1 MMSWLIWNNILQDN
15 KEDFIMKRTNESSF
29 DYNAEVKKCKTID
42 DVMGKNGLIQR
53 LVKDVL
59 ENILEGEMEEHLGRE
74 KYQRESYDV
83 EDIKNY
89 RNGYSTKN
97 LRSSF
102 GDVDLDIPRDRKAE
116 FEPQIV
122 KKYETVCTELD
133 KKIISL
139 YAKGM
144 STTDIEAEIQDLYGI
159 TISPSMV
166 SKITDKV
173 LATATEWQNRVLDS
187 IYPIVY
193 LDAMYFKVRSNGK
206 IVNKAVYI
214 CLGYTMQGHKDI
226 LGIWVDEA
234 EGAKFWLSICNDLK
248 NRGVKEI
255 LIACMDGLKGLPQ
268 AIKTVFPT
276 VNIQTC
282 IVHQIRNSVKYV
294 ASKGQKAFMKDLKE
308 VYKAPTEE
316 LALAQL
322 DRLKEA
328 WGDKY
333 GIVIDSWYNN
343 WNNLSTYFEFSPSIR
358 KIIYTTNVLEG
369 FNRQVRKFTKV
380 RVIFPTDESL
390 NKCVYLATMEIM
402 EKWTQP
408 IHGWANTLA
417 ELSLAFSD
425 QLSDDLA

>member
-1 MMSWLIWNNILQDN
+1 MARKNDIN
-15 KEDFIMKRTNESSF
+15 F
-29 DYNAEVKKCKTID
+29 DYNSEIKKCKTID
-42 DVMGKNGLIQR
+42 DVLGKNGLVQR

-59 ENILEGEMEEHLGRE
+59 ENILEAEMDEHLGRD
-74 KYQRESYDV
+74 KYQRQSNIEPG
-83 EDIKNY
+83 ERNY
-89 RNGYSTKN
+89 RNGYSQKN

-102 GDVDLDIPRDRKAE
+102 GDVDLDIPRDRKSE

-122 KKYETVCTELD
+122 KKYETVCNELD

-144 STTDIEAEIQDLYGI
+144 TTSDIQAEIEDLYGI

-173 LATATEWQNRVLDS
+173 IATATEWQNRMLDK

-214 CLGYTMQGHKDI
+214 CLGYTMEGYKDI
-226 LGIWVDEA
+226 LGLWVDEA
-234 EGAKFWLSICNDLK
+234 EGAKFWLGICNDLK

-268 AIKTVFPT
+268 AIQTVFPSA
-276 VNIQTC
+276 NIQTC
-282 IVHQIRNSVKYV
+282 IVHQIRNSIKYI
-294 ASKGQKAFMKDLKE
+294 ASKDKKSFMKDLKE

-322 DRLKEA
+322 DKLKET
-328 WGDKY
+328 WGNSY
-333 GIVIDSWYNN
+333 GMVIDSWYNN
-343 WNNLSTYFEFSPSIR
+343 WNNLSTFFDFSPRIR
-358 KIIYTTNVLEG
+358 KMIYTTNALEG
-369 FNRQVRKFTKV
+369 FNRQVRKYTKS
-380 RVIFPTDESL
+380 RTIFPTDESL

-408 IHGWANTLA
+408 VPN
-417 ELSLAFSD
+417 LSLIHI
-425 QLSDDLA
+425 

>member
-1 MMSWLIWNNILQDN
+1 MTKKDDIN
-15 KEDFIMKRTNESSF
+15 F
-29 DYNAEVKKCKTID
+29 DYNEEVKKCKTID
-42 DVMGKNGLIQR
+42 DVIGKNDLVQR
-53 LVKDVL
+53 LIKDVL
-59 ENILEGEMEEHLGRE
+59 ENILEVEMGEHLGRD
-74 KYQRESYDV
+74 KYDRQT
-83 EDIKNY
+83 DIDQDDRNY
-89 RNGYSTKN
+89 RNGYSKKT

-102 GDVDLDIPRDRKAE
+102 GDVDLDVPRDRKAE
-116 FEPQIV
+116 FEPQII
-122 KKYETVCTELD
+122 KKYETVCNELD

-144 STTDIEAEIQDLYGI
+144 STRDIQAEVEDLYGI
-159 TISPSMV
+159 TLSPSMI

-173 LATATEWQNRVLDS
+173 IATATEWQNRMLDE

-214 CLGYTMQGHKDI
+214 CLGYTLEGYKDI

-248 NRGVKEI
+248 NRGVKKI

-276 VNIQTC
+276 VDIQTC
-282 IVHQIRNSVKYV
+282 IVHQIRNSIKYI
-294 ASKGQKAFMKDLKE
+294 ASKDKKAFMKDLKE
-308 VYKAPTEE
+308 VYKAPTED

-322 DRLKEA
+322 DNLKEK
-328 WGDKY
+328 WGSNY
-333 GIVIDSWYNN
+333 GMVIDSWYNN
-343 WNNLSTYFEFSPSIR
+343 WNNLDTFFKFSPQIR
-358 KIIYTTNVLEG
+358 KLIYTTNVLEG

-380 RVIFPTDESL
+380 RTIFPTDESL

-408 IHGWANTLA
+408 IHNWGTTLA
-417 ELSLAFSD
+417 ELSLYFEE
-425 QLSDDLA
+425 QLKDELA

>member
-1 MMSWLIWNNILQDN
+1 MARKNDIN
-15 KEDFIMKRTNESSF
+15 F
-29 DYNAEVKKCKTID
+29 DYNSEIKKCKTID
-42 DVMGKNGLIQR
+42 DVLGKNGLVQR

-59 ENILEGEMEEHLGRE
+59 ENILEAEMDEHLGRD
-74 KYQRESYDV
+74 KYQRQSNIEPG
-83 EDIKNY
+83 ERNY
-89 RNGYSTKN
+89 RNGYSQKN

-102 GDVDLDIPRDRKAE
+102 GDVDLDIPRDRKSE

-122 KKYETVCTELD
+122 KKYETVCNELD

-144 STTDIEAEIQDLYGI
+144 TTSDIQAEIEDLYGI

-173 LATATEWQNRVLDS
+173 IATDTEWQNRMLDK

-214 CLGYTMQGHKDI
+214 CLGYTMEGYKDI
-226 LGIWVDEA
+226 LGLWVDEA
-234 EGAKFWLSICNDLK
+234 EGAKFWLGICNDLK

-268 AIKTVFPT
+268 AIQTVFPSA
-276 VNIQTC
+276 NIQTC
-282 IVHQIRNSVKYV
+282 IVHQIRNSIKYI
-294 ASKGQKAFMKDLKE
+294 ASKDKKSFMKDLKE

-322 DRLKEA
+322 DKLKET
-328 WGDKY
+328 WGNSY
-333 GIVIDSWYNN
+333 GMVIDSWYNN
-343 WNNLSTYFEFSPSIR
+343 WNNLSTFFDFSPRIR
-358 KIIYTTNVLEG
+358 KMIYTTNALEG
-369 FNRQVRKFTKV
+369 FNRQVRKYTKS
-380 RVIFPTDESL
+380 RTIFPTDESL

-408 IHGWANTLA
+408 VPNWGATLA
-417 ELSLAFSD
+417 ELTLFFTEELKDELA
-425 QLSDDLA
+425 

>member
-1 MMSWLIWNNILQDN
+1 MARKNDIN
-15 KEDFIMKRTNESSF
+15 F
-29 DYNAEVKKCKTID
+29 DYNSEIKKCKTID
-42 DVMGKNGLIQR
+42 DVLGKNGLVQR

-59 ENILEGEMEEHLGRE
+59 ENILEAEMDEHLGRD
-74 KYQRESYDV
+74 KYQRQS
-83 EDIKNY
+83 DIEPSERNY
-89 RNGYSTKN
+89 RNGYSQKN

-102 GDVDLDIPRDRKAE
+102 GDVDLDIPRDRKSE

-122 KKYETVCTELD
+122 KKYETVCNELD

-144 STTDIEAEIQDLYGI
+144 TTSDIQAEIEDLYGI

-173 LATATEWQNRVLDS
+173 IATATEWQNRMLDK

-214 CLGYTMQGHKDI
+214 CLGYTMEGYKDI
-226 LGIWVDEA
+226 LGLWVDEA
-234 EGAKFWLSICNDLK
+234 EGAKFWLGICNDLK

-268 AIKTVFPT
+268 AIQTVFPSA
-276 VNIQTC
+276 NIQTC
-282 IVHQIRNSVKYV
+282 IVHQIRNSIKYI
-294 ASKGQKAFMKDLKE
+294 ASKDKKSFMKDLKE

-322 DRLKEA
+322 DKLKET
-328 WGDKY
+328 WGNSY
-333 GIVIDSWYNN
+333 GMVIDSWYNN
-343 WNNLSTYFEFSPSIR
+343 WNNLSTFFDFSPRIR
-358 KIIYTTNVLEG
+358 KMIYTTNALEG
-369 FNRQVRKFTKV
+369 FNRQVRKYTKS
-380 RVIFPTDESL
+380 RTIFPTDESL

-408 IHGWANTLA
+408 VPNWGATLA
-417 ELSLAFSD
+417 ELTLFFTEELKDELA
-425 QLSDDLA
+425 

>member
-1 MMSWLIWNNILQDN
+1 MTKKDDIN
-15 KEDFIMKRTNESSF
+15 F
-29 DYNAEVKKCKTID
+29 DYNEEVKKCKTID
-42 DVMGKNGLIQR
+42 DVIGKDGLVQR
-53 LVKDVL
+53 LIKDVL
-59 ENILEGEMEEHLGRE
+59 ENILEIEMGEHLGRD
-74 KYQRESYDV
+74 KYDRQT
-83 EDIKNY
+83 DIDQDDRNY
-89 RNGYSTKN
+89 RNGYSKKT

-102 GDVDLDIPRDRKAE
+102 GDVDLDVPRDRKAE

-122 KKYETVCTELD
+122 KKYETVCNELD

-144 STTDIEAEIQDLYGI
+144 STRDIQAEVEDLYGI
-159 TISPSMV
+159 TLSPSMI

-173 LATATEWQNRVLDS
+173 IATATEWQNRMLDE

-214 CLGYTMQGHKDI
+214 CLGYTLEGYKDI

-248 NRGVKEI
+248 NRGVKKI

-276 VNIQTC
+276 VDIQTC
-282 IVHQIRNSVKYV
+282 IVHQIRNSIKYI
-294 ASKGQKAFMKDLKE
+294 ASKDKKAFMKDLKE

-322 DRLKEA
+322 DNLKEK
-328 WGDKY
+328 WGSNY
-333 GIVIDSWYNN
+333 GMVIDSWYNN
-343 WNNLSTYFEFSPSIR
+343 WNNLDTFFKFSPQIR
-358 KIIYTTNVLEG
+358 KLIYTTNVLEG

-380 RVIFPTDESL
+380 RTIFPTDESL

-408 IHGWANTLA
+408 IHNWGTTLA
-417 ELSLAFSD
+417 ELSLYFEE
-425 QLSDDLA
+425 QLRDELD

>member
-1 MMSWLIWNNILQDN
+1 MTKKDDIN
-15 KEDFIMKRTNESSF
+15 F
-29 DYNAEVKKCKTID
+29 DYNEEVKKCKTID
-42 DVMGKNGLIQR
+42 DVIGKDGLVQR
-53 LVKDVL
+53 LIKDVL
-59 ENILEGEMEEHLGRE
+59 ENILEVEMGEHLGRG
-74 KYQRESYDV
+74 KYDRQT
-83 EDIKNY
+83 DIDQDDRNY
-89 RNGYSTKN
+89 RNGYSKKT

-102 GDVDLDIPRDRKAE
+102 GDVDLDVPRDRKAE
-116 FEPQIV
+116 FEPQII
-122 KKYETVCTELD
+122 KKYETVCNELD

-144 STTDIEAEIQDLYGI
+144 STRDIQAEVEDLYGI
-159 TISPSMV
+159 TLSPSMI

-173 LATATEWQNRVLDS
+173 IATATEWQNRMLDE

-214 CLGYTMQGHKDI
+214 CLGYTLEGYKDI

-248 NRGVKEI
+248 NRGVKKI

-276 VNIQTC
+276 VDIQTC
-282 IVHQIRNSVKYV
+282 IVHQIRNSIKYI
-294 ASKGQKAFMKDLKE
+294 ASKDKKAFMKDLKE
-308 VYKAPTEE
+308 VYKATTED

-322 DRLKEA
+322 DNLKEK
-328 WGDKY
+328 WGSNY
-333 GIVIDSWYNN
+333 GMVIDSWYNN
-343 WNNLSTYFEFSPSIR
+343 WNNLDTFFKFSPQIR
-358 KIIYTTNVLEG
+358 KLIYTTNVLEG

-380 RVIFPTDESL
+380 RTIFPTDESL

-408 IHGWANTLA
+408 IHNWGTTLA
-417 ELSLAFSD
+417 ELSLYFEE
-425 QLSDDLA
+425 QLKDELA

>member
-1 MMSWLIWNNILQDN
+1 MTKKDDIN
-15 KEDFIMKRTNESSF
+15 F
-29 DYNAEVKKCKTID
+29 DYNEEVKKCKTID
-42 DVMGKNGLIQR
+42 DVIGKDGLVQR
-53 LVKDVL
+53 LIKDVL
-59 ENILEGEMEEHLGRE
+59 ENILEVEMGEHLGRD
-74 KYQRESYDV
+74 KYDRQT
-83 EDIKNY
+83 DIDQDDRNY
-89 RNGYSTKN
+89 RNGYSKKT

-102 GDVDLDIPRDRKAE
+102 GDVDLDVPRDRKAE
-116 FEPQIV
+116 FEPQII
-122 KKYETVCTELD
+122 KKYETVCNELD

-144 STTDIEAEIQDLYGI
+144 STRDIQAEVEDLYGI
-159 TISPSMV
+159 TLSPSMI

-173 LATATEWQNRVLDS
+173 IATATEWKNRMLDE

-214 CLGYTMQGHKDI
+214 CLGYTLEGYKDI

-248 NRGVKEI
+248 NRGVKKI

-268 AIKTVFPT
+268 VIKTVFPT
-276 VNIQTC
+276 VDIQTC
-282 IVHQIRNSVKYV
+282 IVHQIRNSIKYI
-294 ASKGQKAFMKDLKE
+294 ASKDKKAFMKDLKE
-308 VYKAPTEE
+308 VYKAPTED

-322 DRLKEA
+322 DNLKEK
-328 WGDKY
+328 WGSNY
-333 GIVIDSWYNN
+333 GMVIDSWYNN
-343 WNNLSTYFEFSPSIR
+343 WNNLDTFFKFSPQIR
-358 KIIYTTNVLEG
+358 KLIYTTNVLEG

-380 RVIFPTDESL
+380 RTIFPTDESL

-408 IHGWANTLA
+408 IHNWGTTLA
-417 ELSLAFSD
+417 ELSLYFEE
-425 QLSDDLA
+425 QLRDELA

>member
-1 MMSWLIWNNILQDN
+1 MTKKDDIN
-15 KEDFIMKRTNESSF
+15 F
-29 DYNAEVKKCKTID
+29 DYNEEVKKCKTID
-42 DVMGKNGLIQR
+42 DVIGKDGLVQR
-53 LVKDVL
+53 LIKDVL
-59 ENILEGEMEEHLGRE
+59 ENILEVEMGEHLGRD
-74 KYQRESYDV
+74 KYDRQT
-83 EDIKNY
+83 DIDQDDRNY
-89 RNGYSTKN
+89 RNGYSKKT

-102 GDVDLDIPRDRKAE
+102 GDVDLDVPRDRKAE
-116 FEPQIV
+116 FEPQII
-122 KKYETVCTELD
+122 KKYETVCNELD

-144 STTDIEAEIQDLYGI
+144 STRDIQAEVEDLYGI
-159 TISPSMV
+159 TLSPSMI

-173 LATATEWQNRVLDS
+173 IATATEWQNRMLDE

-214 CLGYTMQGHKDI
+214 CLGYTLEGYKDI

-248 NRGVKEI
+248 NRGGKKI

-276 VNIQTC
+276 VDIQTC
-282 IVHQIRNSVKYV
+282 IVHQIRNSIKYI
-294 ASKGQKAFMKDLKE
+294 ASKDKKAFMKDLKE
-308 VYKAPTEE
+308 VYKATTEE

-322 DRLKEA
+322 DNLKEK
-328 WGDKY
+328 WGSNY
-333 GIVIDSWYNN
+333 GMVIDSWYNN
-343 WNNLSTYFEFSPSIR
+343 WNNLDTFFKFSPQIR
-358 KIIYTTNVLEG
+358 KLIYTTNVLEG

-380 RVIFPTDESL
+380 RTIFPTDESL

-408 IHGWANTLA
+408 IHNWGTTLA
-417 ELSLAFSD
+417 ELSLYFEE
-425 QLSDDLA
+425 QLKDELA

>member
-1 MMSWLIWNNILQDN
+1 MGRKNDIN
-15 KEDFIMKRTNESSF
+15 F
-29 DYNAEVKKCKTID
+29 DYNSEVKKCKTID
-42 DVMGKNGLIQR
+42 DVLGKNGLVQR
-53 LVKDVL
+53 LIKDVL
-59 ENILEGEMEEHLGRE
+59 ENILEAEMDEHLGRD
-74 KYQRESYDV
+74 KYQRQN
-83 EDIKNY
+83 DIEPSERNY
-89 RNGYSTKN
+89 RNGYSQKN

-102 GDVDLDIPRDRKAE
+102 GDVDLDIPRDRKSE

-122 KKYETVCTELD
+122 KKYETVCNELD

-144 STTDIEAEIQDLYGI
+144 TTSDIQSEIEDLYGI

-173 LATATEWQNRVLDS
+173 IATATEWQNRMLDK

-214 CLGYTMQGHKDI
+214 CLGYTMEGYKDI
-226 LGIWVDEA
+226 LGLWVDEA
-234 EGAKFWLSICNDLK
+234 EGAKFWLGICNDLK

-268 AIKTVFPT
+268 AIQTVFPSA
-276 VNIQTC
+276 NIQTC
-282 IVHQIRNSVKYV
+282 IVHQIRNSIKYI
-294 ASKGQKAFMKDLKE
+294 ASKDKKSFMKDLKE
-308 VYKAPTEE
+308 VYKAATEE

-322 DRLKEA
+322 DKLKET
-328 WGDKY
+328 WGNSY
-333 GIVIDSWYNN
+333 GMVIDSWYNN
-343 WNNLSTYFEFSPSIR
+343 WNNLSTFFDFSPRIR
-358 KIIYTTNVLEG
+358 KMIYTTNALEG
-369 FNRQVRKFTKV
+369 FNRQVRKYTKS
-380 RVIFPTDESL
+380 RTIFPTDESL

-408 IHGWANTLA
+408 VPNWGATLA
-417 ELSLAFSD
+417 ELTLFFTEIGRAHV
-425 QLSDDLA
+425 

>member
-1 MMSWLIWNNILQDN
+1 MTKKDDINF
-15 KEDFIMKRTNESSF
+15 EYNE
-29 DYNAEVKKCKTID
+29 EVKKCKTID
-42 DVMGKNGLIQR
+42 DVIGKDGLVQR
-53 LVKDVL
+53 LIKDVL
-59 ENILEGEMEEHLGRE
+59 ENILEVEMGEHLGRD
-74 KYQRESYDV
+74 KYDRQT
-83 EDIKNY
+83 DIDQDDRNY
-89 RNGYSTKN
+89 RNGYSKKT

-102 GDVDLDIPRDRKAE
+102 GDVDLDVPRDRKAE
-116 FEPQIV
+116 FEPQII
-122 KKYETVCTELD
+122 KKYETVCNELD

-144 STTDIEAEIQDLYGI
+144 STRDIQAEVEDLYGI
-159 TISPSMV
+159 TLSPSMI

-173 LATATEWQNRVLDS
+173 IVTATEWQNRMLDE

-214 CLGYTMQGHKDI
+214 CLGYTLEGYKDI

-248 NRGVKEI
+248 NRGVKKI

-276 VNIQTC
+276 VDIQTC
-282 IVHQIRNSVKYV
+282 IVHQIRNSIKYI
-294 ASKGQKAFMKDLKE
+294 ASKDKKAFMKDLKE

-322 DRLKEA
+322 DNLKEK
-328 WGDKY
+328 WGSNY
-333 GIVIDSWYNN
+333 GMVIDSWYNN
-343 WNNLSTYFEFSPSIR
+343 WNNLDTFFKFSPQIR
-358 KIIYTTNVLEG
+358 KLIYTTNVLEG

-380 RVIFPTDESL
+380 RTIFPTDESL

-408 IHGWANTLA
+408 IHNWGTTLA
-417 ELSLAFSD
+417 ELSLYFEE
-425 QLSDDLA
+425 QLRDELA

>member
-1 MMSWLIWNNILQDN
+1 MTKKDDIN
-15 KEDFIMKRTNESSF
+15 F
-29 DYNAEVKKCKTID
+29 DYTEEVKKCKTID
-42 DVMGKNGLIQR
+42 DVIGKNGLVQR
-53 LVKDVL
+53 LIKDVL
-59 ENILEGEMEEHLGRE
+59 ENILEVEMGEHLGRD
-74 KYQRESYDV
+74 KYDRQT
-83 EDIKNY
+83 DIDQDDRNY
-89 RNGYSTKN
+89 RNGYSKKT

-102 GDVDLDIPRDRKAE
+102 GDVDLDVPRDRKAE

-122 KKYETVCTELD
+122 KKYETVCNELD

-144 STTDIEAEIQDLYGI
+144 STRDIQAEVEDLYGI
-159 TISPSMV
+159 TLSPSMI

-173 LATATEWQNRVLDS
+173 IATATEWQNRMLDE

-214 CLGYTMQGHKDI
+214 CLGYTLEGYKDI

-248 NRGVKEI
+248 NRGVKKI

-276 VNIQTC
+276 VDIQTC
-282 IVHQIRNSVKYV
+282 IVHQIRNSIKYI
-294 ASKGQKAFMKDLKE
+294 ASKDKKAFMKDLKE
-308 VYKAPTEE
+308 VYKAPTED

-322 DRLKEA
+322 DNLKEK
-328 WGDKY
+328 WGSNY
-333 GIVIDSWYNN
+333 GMVIDSWYNN
-343 WNNLSTYFEFSPSIR
+343 WNNLDTFFKFSPQIR
-358 KIIYTTNVLEG
+358 KLIYTTNVLEG

-380 RVIFPTDESL
+380 RTIFPTDESL

-408 IHGWANTLA
+408 IHNWGTTLA
-417 ELSLAFSD
+417 ELSLYFEE
-425 QLSDDLA
+425 QLKDELA

>member
-1 MMSWLIWNNILQDN
+1 MTKKDDIN
-15 KEDFIMKRTNESSF
+15 F
-29 DYNAEVKKCKTID
+29 DYNEEVKKCKTID
-42 DVMGKNGLIQR
+42 DVIGKDGLVQR
-53 LVKDVL
+53 LIKDVL
-59 ENILEGEMEEHLGRE
+59 ENILEVEMGEHLGRD
-74 KYQRESYDV
+74 KYDRQT
-83 EDIKNY
+83 DIDQDDRNY
-89 RNGYSTKN
+89 RNGYSKKT

-102 GDVDLDIPRDRKAE
+102 GDVDLDVPRDRKAE
-116 FEPQIV
+116 FEPQII
-122 KKYETVCTELD
+122 KKYETVCNELD

-144 STTDIEAEIQDLYGI
+144 STRDIQAEVEDLYGI
-159 TISPSMV
+159 TLSPSMI

-173 LATATEWQNRVLDS
+173 IATATEWQNRMLDE

-214 CLGYTMQGHKDI
+214 CLGYTLEGYKDI
-226 LGIWVDEA
+226 LGIWIDEA

-248 NRGVKEI
+248 NRGVKKI

-276 VNIQTC
+276 VDIQTC
-282 IVHQIRNSVKYV
+282 IVHQIRNSIKYI
-294 ASKGQKAFMKDLKE
+294 ASKDKKAFMKDLKE
-308 VYKAPTEE
+308 VYKATTEE

-322 DRLKEA
+322 DNLKEK
-328 WGDKY
+328 WGSNY
-333 GIVIDSWYNN
+333 GMVIDSWYNN
-343 WNNLSTYFEFSPSIR
+343 WNNLDTFFKFSPQIR
-358 KIIYTTNVLEG
+358 KLIYTTNVLEG

-380 RVIFPTDESL
+380 RTIFPTDESL

-408 IHGWANTLA
+408 IHNWGTTLA
-417 ELSLAFSD
+417 ELSLYFEE
-425 QLSDDLA
+425 QLKDELA

>member
-1 MMSWLIWNNILQDN
+1 MTKKDDIN
-15 KEDFIMKRTNESSF
+15 F
-29 DYNAEVKKCKTID
+29 DYNEEVKKCKTID
-42 DVMGKNGLIQR
+42 DVIGKDGLVQR
-53 LVKDVL
+53 LIKDVL
-59 ENILEGEMEEHLGRE
+59 ENILEVEMGEHLGRD
-74 KYQRESYDV
+74 KYDRQT
-83 EDIKNY
+83 DIDQDDRNY
-89 RNGYSTKN
+89 RNGYSKKT

-102 GDVDLDIPRDRKAE
+102 GDVDLDVPRDRKAE

-122 KKYETVCTELD
+122 KKYETVCNELD

-144 STTDIEAEIQDLYGI
+144 STRDIQAEVEDLYGI
-159 TISPSMV
+159 TLSPSMI

-173 LATATEWQNRVLDS
+173 IATATEWQNRMLDE

-214 CLGYTMQGHKDI
+214 CLGYTLEGYKDI

-248 NRGVKEI
+248 NRGVKKI
-255 LIACMDGLKGLPQ
+255 LIACMDGLKGFPQ

-276 VNIQTC
+276 VDIQTC
-282 IVHQIRNSVKYV
+282 IVHQIRNSIKYI
-294 ASKGQKAFMKDLKE
+294 ASKDKKAFMKDLKE
-308 VYKAPTEE
+308 VYKATTEE

-322 DRLKEA
+322 DNLKEK
-328 WGDKY
+328 WGSNY
-333 GIVIDSWYNN
+333 GMVIDSWYNN
-343 WNNLSTYFEFSPSIR
+343 WNNLDTFFKFSPQIR
-358 KIIYTTNVLEG
+358 KLIYTTNVLEG

-380 RVIFPTDESL
+380 RTIFPTDESL

-408 IHGWANTLA
+408 IHNWGTTLA
-417 ELSLAFSD
+417 ELSLYFEE
-425 QLSDDLA
+425 QLKDELA

>member
-1 MMSWLIWNNILQDN
+1 MARKNDIN
-15 KEDFIMKRTNESSF
+15 F
-29 DYNAEVKKCKTID
+29 DYNSEVKKCKTID
-42 DVMGKNGLIQR
+42 DVLGKNGLVQR

-59 ENILEGEMEEHLGRE
+59 ENILEAEMDEHLGRD
-74 KYQRESYDV
+74 KYQRQN
-83 EDIKNY
+83 DIEPSERNY
-89 RNGYSTKN
+89 RNGYSQKN

-102 GDVDLDIPRDRKAE
+102 GTVDLDIPRDRKSE

-122 KKYETVCTELD
+122 KKYETVCNELD

-144 STTDIEAEIQDLYGI
+144 TTSDIQAEIEDLYGI

-173 LATATEWQNRVLDS
+173 IATATEWQNRMLDK

-214 CLGYTMQGHKDI
+214 CLGYTMEGYKDI
-226 LGIWVDEA
+226 LGLWVDEA
-234 EGAKFWLSICNDLK
+234 EGAKFWLGICNDLK

-268 AIKTVFPT
+268 AIQTVFPSA
-276 VNIQTC
+276 NIQTC
-282 IVHQIRNSVKYV
+282 IVHQIRNSIKYI
-294 ASKGQKAFMKDLKE
+294 ASKDKKSFMKDLKE
-308 VYKAPTEE
+308 VYKAATEE

-322 DRLKEA
+322 DKLKET
-328 WGDKY
+328 WGNSY
-333 GIVIDSWYNN
+333 GMVIDSWYNN
-343 WNNLSTYFEFSPSIR
+343 WNNLSTFFDFSPRIR
-358 KIIYTTNVLEG
+358 KIIYTTNALEG
-369 FNRQVRKFTKV
+369 FNRQVRKYTKS
-380 RVIFPTDESL
+380 RTIFPTDESL

-408 IHGWANTLA
+408 VPNWGATLA
-417 ELSLAFSD
+417 ELTLFFTEELKDELA
-425 QLSDDLA
+425 

>member
-1 MMSWLIWNNILQDN
+1 MARKNDIN
-15 KEDFIMKRTNESSF
+15 F
-29 DYNAEVKKCKTID
+29 DYNSEIKKCKTID
-42 DVMGKNGLIQR
+42 DVLGKNGLVQR

-59 ENILEGEMEEHLGRE
+59 ENILEAEMDEHLGRD
-74 KYQRESYDV
+74 KYQRQS
-83 EDIKNY
+83 DIEPGERNY
-89 RNGYSTKN
+89 RNGYSQKN

-102 GDVDLDIPRDRKAE
+102 GDVDLDIPRDRKSE

-122 KKYETVCTELD
+122 KKYETVCNELD

-144 STTDIEAEIQDLYGI
+144 TTSDIQAEIEDLYGI

-173 LATATEWQNRVLDS
+173 IATATEWQNRMLDK

-214 CLGYTMQGHKDI
+214 CLGYTMEGYKDI
-226 LGIWVDEA
+226 LGLWVDEA
-234 EGAKFWLSICNDLK
+234 EGAKFWLGICNDLK
-248 NRGVKEI
+248 NSGVKEI

-268 AIKTVFPT
+268 AIQTVFPSA
-276 VNIQTC
+276 NIQTC
-282 IVHQIRNSVKYV
+282 IVHQIRNSIKYI
-294 ASKGQKAFMKDLKE
+294 ASKDKKSFMKDLKE

-322 DRLKEA
+322 DKLKET
-328 WGDKY
+328 WGNSY
-333 GIVIDSWYNN
+333 GMVIDSWYNN
-343 WNNLSTYFEFSPSIR
+343 WNNLSTFFDFSPRIR
-358 KIIYTTNVLEG
+358 KMIYTTNALEG
-369 FNRQVRKFTKV
+369 FNRQVRKYTKS
-380 RVIFPTDESL
+380 RTIFPTDESL

-408 IHGWANTLA
+408 VPNWGATLA
-417 ELSLAFSD
+417 ELTLFFTEELKDELA
-425 QLSDDLA
+425 

>member
-1 MMSWLIWNNILQDN
+1 MTKKDDIN
-15 KEDFIMKRTNESSF
+15 F
-29 DYNAEVKKCKTID
+29 DYNEEVKKCKTID
-42 DVMGKNGLIQR
+42 DVIGKDGLVQR
-53 LVKDVL
+53 LIKDVL
-59 ENILEGEMEEHLGRE
+59 ENILEVEMGEHLGRD
-74 KYQRESYDV
+74 KYDRQT
-83 EDIKNY
+83 DIDQDDRNY
-89 RNGYSTKN
+89 RNGYSKKT

-102 GDVDLDIPRDRKAE
+102 GDVDLDVPRDRKAE
-116 FEPQIV
+116 FEPQII
-122 KKYETVCTELD
+122 KKYETVCNELD

-144 STTDIEAEIQDLYGI
+144 STRDIQAEVEDLYGI
-159 TISPSMV
+159 TLSPSMI

-173 LATATEWQNRVLDS
+173 IATATEWQNRMLDE

-214 CLGYTMQGHKDI
+214 CLGYTLEGYKDI

-248 NRGVKEI
+248 NRGVKKI

-276 VNIQTC
+276 VDIQTC
-282 IVHQIRNSVKYV
+282 IVHQIRNSIKYI
-294 ASKGQKAFMKDLKE
+294 ASKDKKAFMKDLKE
-308 VYKAPTEE
+308 VYKATTEE

-322 DRLKEA
+322 DNLKEK
-328 WGDKY
+328 WGSNY
-333 GIVIDSWYNN
+333 GMVIDSWYNN
-343 WNNLSTYFEFSPSIR
+343 WNNLDTFFKFSPQIR
-358 KIIYTTNVLEG
+358 KLIYTTNVLEG
-369 FNRQVRKFTKV
+369 FNRQVRKFTEV
-380 RVIFPTDESL
+380 RTIFPTDESL

-408 IHGWANTLA
+408 IHNWGTTLA
-417 ELSLAFSD
+417 ELSLYFEE
-425 QLSDDLA
+425 QLKDELA

>member
-1 MMSWLIWNNILQDN
+1 MARKNDIN
-15 KEDFIMKRTNESSF
+15 F
-29 DYNAEVKKCKTID
+29 DYNSEIKKCKTID
-42 DVMGKNGLIQR
+42 DVLGKNGLVQR

-59 ENILEGEMEEHLGRE
+59 ENILEAEMDEHLGRD
-74 KYQRESYDV
+74 KYQRQS
-83 EDIKNY
+83 DIEPGERNY
-89 RNGYSTKN
+89 RNGYSQKN

-102 GDVDLDIPRDRKAE
+102 GDVDLDIPRDRKSE

-122 KKYETVCTELD
+122 KKYETVCNELD

-144 STTDIEAEIQDLYGI
+144 TTSDIQAEIEDLYGI

-173 LATATEWQNRVLDS
+173 IATATEWQNRMLDK

-214 CLGYTMQGHKDI
+214 CLGYTMEGYKDI
-226 LGIWVDEA
+226 LGLWVDEA
-234 EGAKFWLSICNDLK
+234 EGAKFWLGICNDLK

-268 AIKTVFPT
+268 AIQTVFQSA
-276 VNIQTC
+276 NIQTC
-282 IVHQIRNSVKYV
+282 IVHQIRNSIKYI
-294 ASKGQKAFMKDLKE
+294 ASKDKKSFMKDLKE

-322 DRLKEA
+322 DKLKET
-328 WGDKY
+328 WGNSY
-333 GIVIDSWYNN
+333 GMVIDSWYNN
-343 WNNLSTYFEFSPSIR
+343 WNNLSTFFDFSPRIR
-358 KIIYTTNVLEG
+358 KMIYTTNALEG
-369 FNRQVRKFTKV
+369 FNRQVRKYTKS
-380 RVIFPTDESL
+380 RTIFPTDESL

-408 IHGWANTLA
+408 VPNWGATLA
-417 ELSLAFSD
+417 ELTLFFTEELKDELA
-425 QLSDDLA
+425 

>member
-1 MMSWLIWNNILQDN
+1 MTKKDDIN
-15 KEDFIMKRTNESSF
+15 F
-29 DYNAEVKKCKTID
+29 DYNEEVKKCKTID
-42 DVMGKNGLIQR
+42 DVIGKDVLVQR
-53 LVKDVL
+53 LIKDVL
-59 ENILEGEMEEHLGRE
+59 ENILEVEMGEHLGRD
-74 KYQRESYDV
+74 KYDRQT
-83 EDIKNY
+83 DIDQDDRNY
-89 RNGYSTKN
+89 RNGYSKKT

-102 GDVDLDIPRDRKAE
+102 GDVDLDVPRDRKAE
-116 FEPQIV
+116 FEPQII
-122 KKYETVCTELD
+122 KKYETVCNELD

-144 STTDIEAEIQDLYGI
+144 STRDIQAEVEDLYGI
-159 TISPSMV
+159 TLSPSMI

-173 LATATEWQNRVLDS
+173 IATATEWQNRMLDE

-214 CLGYTMQGHKDI
+214 CLGYTLEGYKDI

-248 NRGVKEI
+248 NRGVKKI

-276 VNIQTC
+276 VDIQTC
-282 IVHQIRNSVKYV
+282 IVHQIRNSIKYI
-294 ASKGQKAFMKDLKE
+294 ASKDKKAFMKDLKE
-308 VYKAPTEE
+308 VYKAPTED

-322 DRLKEA
+322 DNLKEK
-328 WGDKY
+328 WGSNY
-333 GIVIDSWYNN
+333 GMVIDSWYNN
-343 WNNLSTYFEFSPSIR
+343 WNNLDTFFKFSPQIR
-358 KIIYTTNVLEG
+358 KLIYTTNVLEG

-380 RVIFPTDESL
+380 RTIFPTDESL

-408 IHGWANTLA
+408 IHNWGTTLA
-417 ELSLAFSD
+417 ELSLYFEE
-425 QLSDDLA
+425 QLRDELA

>member
-1 MMSWLIWNNILQDN
+1 MGRKNDIN
-15 KEDFIMKRTNESSF
+15 F
-29 DYNAEVKKCKTID
+29 DYNSEVKKCKTID
-42 DVMGKNGLIQR
+42 DVLGKNGLVQR

-59 ENILEGEMEEHLGRE
+59 ENILEAEMDEHLGRD
-74 KYQRESYDV
+74 KYQRQN
-83 EDIKNY
+83 DIEPGERNY
-89 RNGYSTKN
+89 RNGYSQKN

-102 GDVDLDIPRDRKAE
+102 GDVDLDIPRDRKSE

-122 KKYETVCTELD
+122 KKYETVCNELD

-144 STTDIEAEIQDLYGI
+144 TTSDIQAEIEDLYGI

-173 LATATEWQNRVLDS
+173 IATATEWQNRMLDK

-193 LDAMYFKVRSNGK
+193 LDAMYLKVRSNGK

-214 CLGYTMQGHKDI
+214 CLGYTMEGYKDI
-226 LGIWVDEA
+226 LGLWVDEA
-234 EGAKFWLSICNDLK
+234 EGAKFWLGICNDLK

-268 AIKTVFPT
+268 AIQTVFPSA
-276 VNIQTC
+276 NIQTC
-282 IVHQIRNSVKYV
+282 IVHQIRNSIKYI
-294 ASKGQKAFMKDLKE
+294 ASKDKKSFMKDLKE

-322 DRLKEA
+322 DKLKET
-328 WGDKY
+328 WGNSY
-333 GIVIDSWYNN
+333 GMVIDSWYNN
-343 WNNLSTYFEFSPSIR
+343 WNNLSTFFDFSPRIR
-358 KIIYTTNVLEG
+358 KMIYTTNALEG
-369 FNRQVRKFTKV
+369 FNRQVRKYTKS
-380 RVIFPTDESL
+380 RTIFPTDESL

-408 IHGWANTLA
+408 VPNWGATLA
-417 ELSLAFSD
+417 ELTLFFTEELKDELA
-425 QLSDDLA
+425 

>member
-1 MMSWLIWNNILQDN
+1 M
-15 KEDFIMKRTNESSF
+15 
-29 DYNAEVKKCKTID
+29 KKCKTID
-42 DVMGKNGLIQR
+42 DVIGKDGLVQR
-53 LVKDVL
+53 LIKDVL
-59 ENILEGEMEEHLGRE
+59 ENILEVEMGEHLGRD
-74 KYQRESYDV
+74 KYDRQT
-83 EDIKNY
+83 DIDQDDRNY
-89 RNGYSTKN
+89 RNGYSKKT

-102 GDVDLDIPRDRKAE
+102 GDVDLDVPRDRKAE
-116 FEPQIV
+116 FEPQII
-122 KKYETVCTELD
+122 KKYETVCNELD

-144 STTDIEAEIQDLYGI
+144 STRDIQAEVEDLYGI
-159 TISPSMV
+159 TLSPSMI

-173 LATATEWQNRVLDS
+173 IATATEWQNRMLDE

-214 CLGYTMQGHKDI
+214 CLGYTLEGYKDI

-248 NRGVKEI
+248 NRGVKKI

-276 VNIQTC
+276 VDIQTC
-282 IVHQIRNSVKYV
+282 IVHQIRNSIKYI
-294 ASKGQKAFMKDLKE
+294 ASKDKKTFMKDLKE
-308 VYKAPTEE
+308 VYKAPTED

-322 DRLKEA
+322 DNLKEK
-328 WGDKY
+328 WGSNY
-333 GIVIDSWYNN
+333 GMVIDSWYNN
-343 WNNLSTYFEFSPSIR
+343 WNNLDTFFKFSPQIR
-358 KIIYTTNVLEG
+358 KLIYTTNVLEG

-380 RVIFPTDESL
+380 RTIFPTDESL

-408 IHGWANTLA
+408 IHNWGTTLA
-417 ELSLAFSD
+417 ELSLYFEE
-425 QLSDDLA
+425 QLRDELA

>member
-1 MMSWLIWNNILQDN
+1 MTKKDDIN
-15 KEDFIMKRTNESSF
+15 F
-29 DYNAEVKKCKTID
+29 DYNEEVKKCKTID
-42 DVMGKNGLIQR
+42 DVIEKDGLVQR
-53 LVKDVL
+53 LIKDVL
-59 ENILEGEMEEHLGRE
+59 ENILEVEMGEHLGRD
-74 KYQRESYDV
+74 KYDRQT
-83 EDIKNY
+83 DIDQDDRNY
-89 RNGYSTKN
+89 RNGYSKKT

-102 GDVDLDIPRDRKAE
+102 GDVDLDVPRDRKAE
-116 FEPQIV
+116 FEPQII
-122 KKYETVCTELD
+122 KKYETVCNELD

-144 STTDIEAEIQDLYGI
+144 STRDIQAEVEDLYGI
-159 TISPSMV
+159 TLSPSMI

-173 LATATEWQNRVLDS
+173 IATATEWQNRMLDE

-214 CLGYTMQGHKDI
+214 CLGYTLEGYKDI

-248 NRGVKEI
+248 NRGVKKI

-276 VNIQTC
+276 VDIQTC
-282 IVHQIRNSVKYV
+282 IVHQIRNSIKYI
-294 ASKGQKAFMKDLKE
+294 ASKDKKAFMKDLKE
-308 VYKAPTEE
+308 VYKATTEE

-322 DRLKEA
+322 DNLKEKL
-328 WGDKY
+328 GNNY
-333 GIVIDSWYNN
+333 GMVIDSWYNN
-343 WNNLSTYFEFSPSIR
+343 WNNLDTFFKFSPQIR
-358 KIIYTTNVLEG
+358 KLIYTTNVLEG

-380 RVIFPTDESL
+380 RTIFPTDESL

-408 IHGWANTLA
+408 IHNLGTTLA
-417 ELSLAFSD
+417 ELSLYFEE
-425 QLSDDLA
+425 QLKDELA

>member
-1 MMSWLIWNNILQDN
+1 MGRKNDIN
-15 KEDFIMKRTNESSF
+15 F
-29 DYNAEVKKCKTID
+29 DYNSEVKKCKTID
-42 DVMGKNGLIQR
+42 DVLGKNGLVQR

-59 ENILEGEMEEHLGRE
+59 ENILEAEMDEHLGRD
-74 KYQRESYDV
+74 KYQRQS
-83 EDIKNY
+83 DIEPSERNY
-89 RNGYSTKN
+89 RNGYSQKN

-102 GDVDLDIPRDRKAE
+102 GTVDLDIPRDRKSE

-122 KKYETVCTELD
+122 KKYETVCNELD

-144 STTDIEAEIQDLYGI
+144 TTSDIQAEIEDLYGI

-173 LATATEWQNRVLDS
+173 IATATEWQNRMLDK

-214 CLGYTMQGHKDI
+214 CLGYTIEGYKDI
-226 LGIWVDEA
+226 LGLWVDEA
-234 EGAKFWLSICNDLK
+234 EGAKFWLGICNDLK

-268 AIKTVFPT
+268 AIQTVFPSA
-276 VNIQTC
+276 NIQTC
-282 IVHQIRNSVKYV
+282 IVHQIRNSIKYI
-294 ASKGQKAFMKDLKE
+294 ASKDKKSFMKDLKE
-308 VYKAPTEE
+308 VYKAATEE

-322 DRLKEA
+322 DKLKET
-328 WGDKY
+328 WGNSY
-333 GIVIDSWYNN
+333 GMVIDSWYNN
-343 WNNLSTYFEFSPSIR
+343 WNNLSTFFDFSPRIR
-358 KIIYTTNVLEG
+358 KIIYTTNALEG
-369 FNRQVRKFTKV
+369 FNRQVRKYTKS
-380 RVIFPTDESL
+380 RTIFPTDESL

-408 IHGWANTLA
+408 VPNWGATLA
-417 ELSLAFSD
+417 ELTLFFTEELKDELA
-425 QLSDDLA
+425 

>member
-1 MMSWLIWNNILQDN
+1 MTKKDDIN
-15 KEDFIMKRTNESSF
+15 F
-29 DYNAEVKKCKTID
+29 DYNEEVKKCKTID
-42 DVMGKNGLIQR
+42 DVIGKDGLVQR
-53 LVKDVL
+53 LIKDVL
-59 ENILEGEMEEHLGRE
+59 ENILEVEMGEHLGRD
-74 KYQRESYDV
+74 KYDRQT
-83 EDIKNY
+83 DIDQDDRNY
-89 RNGYSTKN
+89 RNGYSKKT

-102 GDVDLDIPRDRKAE
+102 GDVDLDVPRDRKAE
-116 FEPQIV
+116 FEPQII
-122 KKYETVCTELD
+122 KKYETVCNELD

-144 STTDIEAEIQDLYGI
+144 STRDIQAEVEDLYGI
-159 TISPSMV
+159 TLSPSMI

-173 LATATEWQNRVLDS
+173 IATATEWQNRMLDE

-214 CLGYTMQGHKDI
+214 CLGYTLEGYKDI

-248 NRGVKEI
+248 NRGVKKI

-268 AIKTVFPT
+268 VIKTVFPT
-276 VNIQTC
+276 VDIQTC
-282 IVHQIRNSVKYV
+282 IVHQIRNSIKYI
-294 ASKGQKAFMKDLKE
+294 ASKDKKAFMKDLKE
-308 VYKAPTEE
+308 VYKAPTED

-322 DRLKEA
+322 DNLKEK
-328 WGDKY
+328 WGSNY
-333 GIVIDSWYNN
+333 GMVIDSWYNN
-343 WNNLSTYFEFSPSIR
+343 WNNLDTFFKFSPQIR
-358 KIIYTTNVLEG
+358 KLIYTTNVLEG

-380 RVIFPTDESL
+380 ITIFPTDESL

-408 IHGWANTLA
+408 IHNWGTTLA
-417 ELSLAFSD
+417 ELSLYFEE
-425 QLSDDLA
+425 QLKDELA

>member
-1 MMSWLIWNNILQDN
+1 MGRKNDIN
-15 KEDFIMKRTNESSF
+15 F
-29 DYNAEVKKCKTID
+29 DYNSEVKKCKTID
-42 DVMGKNGLIQR
+42 DVLGKNGLVQR

-59 ENILEGEMEEHLGRE
+59 ENILEAEMDEHLGRD
-74 KYQRESYDV
+74 KYQRQS
-83 EDIKNY
+83 DIEPGERNY
-89 RNGYSTKN
+89 RNGYSQKN

-116 FEPQIV
+116 FEPQII
-122 KKYETVCTELD
+122 KKYETVCNELD

-144 STTDIEAEIQDLYGI
+144 TTSDIQAEIEDLYGI

-173 LATATEWQNRVLDS
+173 IATATEWQNRMLDK

-214 CLGYTMQGHKDI
+214 CLGYTMEGYKDI

-234 EGAKFWLSICNDLK
+234 EGAKFWLGICNDLK

-268 AIKTVFPT
+268 AIQTVFPSA
-276 VNIQTC
+276 NIQTC
-282 IVHQIRNSVKYV
+282 IVHQIRNSIKYI
-294 ASKGQKAFMKDLKE
+294 ASKDKKSFMKDLKE

-322 DRLKEA
+322 DKLKEI
-328 WGDKY
+328 WGNSY
-333 GIVIDSWYNN
+333 GMVIDSWYKN
-343 WNNLSTYFEFSPSIR
+343 WNNLSTFFDFSPRIR
-358 KIIYTTNVLEG
+358 KMIYTTNSLEG
-369 FNRQVRKFTKV
+369 FNSQVRKYTKS
-380 RVIFPTDESL
+380 RTIFPTDESL

-408 IHGWANTLA
+408 VPNWGATLA
-417 ELSLAFSD
+417 ELTLFFTEELKDELA
-425 QLSDDLA
+425 

>member
-1 MMSWLIWNNILQDN
+1 MTKKDDIN
-15 KEDFIMKRTNESSF
+15 F
-29 DYNAEVKKCKTID
+29 DYNEEVRKCKTID
-42 DVMGKNGLIQR
+42 DVIGKDGLVQR
-53 LVKDVL
+53 LIKDVL
-59 ENILEGEMEEHLGRE
+59 ENILEVEMGEHLGRD
-74 KYQRESYDV
+74 KYDRQT
-83 EDIKNY
+83 DIDQDDRNY
-89 RNGYSTKN
+89 RNGYSKKT

-102 GDVDLDIPRDRKAE
+102 GDVDLDVPRDRKAE
-116 FEPQIV
+116 FEPQII
-122 KKYETVCTELD
+122 KKYETVCNELD

-144 STTDIEAEIQDLYGI
+144 STRDIQAEVEDLYGI
-159 TISPSMV
+159 TLSPSMI

-173 LATATEWQNRVLDS
+173 IATATEWQNRMLDE

-214 CLGYTMQGHKDI
+214 CLGYTLEGYKDI
-226 LGIWVDEA
+226 LGIWVDET

-248 NRGVKEI
+248 NRGVKKI

-276 VNIQTC
+276 VDIQTC
-282 IVHQIRNSVKYV
+282 IVHQIRNSIKYI
-294 ASKGQKAFMKDLKE
+294 ASKDKKAFMKDLKE
-308 VYKAPTEE
+308 VYKATTEE

-322 DRLKEA
+322 DNLKEK
-328 WGDKY
+328 WGSNY
-333 GIVIDSWYNN
+333 GMVIDSWYNN
-343 WNNLSTYFEFSPSIR
+343 WNNLDTFFKFSPQIR
-358 KIIYTTNVLEG
+358 KLIYTTNVLEG

-380 RVIFPTDESL
+380 RTIFPTDESL

-408 IHGWANTLA
+408 IHNWGTTVA
-417 ELSLAFSD
+417 ELSLYFEE
-425 QLSDDLA
+425 QLKDELA

>member
-1 MMSWLIWNNILQDN
+1 MTKKDDIN
-15 KEDFIMKRTNESSF
+15 F
-29 DYNAEVKKCKTID
+29 DYNEEVKKCKTID
-42 DVMGKNGLIQR
+42 DVIGKDGLVQR
-53 LVKDVL
+53 LIKDVL
-59 ENILEGEMEEHLGRE
+59 ENILEVEMGEHLGRD
-74 KYQRESYDV
+74 KYDRQT
-83 EDIKNY
+83 DIDQDDRNY
-89 RNGYSTKN
+89 RNGYSKKT

-102 GDVDLDIPRDRKAE
+102 GDVDLDVPRDRKAE
-116 FEPQIV
+116 FEPQII
-122 KKYETVCTELD
+122 KKYETVCNELD

-144 STTDIEAEIQDLYGI
+144 STRDIQAEVEDLYGI
-159 TISPSMV
+159 TLSPSMI

-173 LATATEWQNRVLDS
+173 IATATEWQNRMLDE

-214 CLGYTMQGHKDI
+214 CLGYTLEGYKDI

-248 NRGVKEI
+248 NRGVKKI

-276 VNIQTC
+276 VDIQTC
-282 IVHQIRNSVKYV
+282 IVHQIRNSIKYI
-294 ASKGQKAFMKDLKE
+294 ASKDKKAFMKDLKE
-308 VYKAPTEE
+308 VYKATTEE

-322 DRLKEA
+322 DNLKEK
-328 WGDKY
+328 WGSNY
-333 GIVIDSWYNN
+333 GMVIDSWYNN
-343 WNNLSTYFEFSPSIR
+343 WNNLDTFFKFSPQIR
-358 KIIYTTNVLEG
+358 KLIYTTNVLEG

-380 RVIFPTDESL
+380 RTIFPTDESL

-408 IHGWANTLA
+408 IHNWGTTLA
-417 ELSLAFSD
+417 ELSLYFEE
-425 QLSDDLA
+425 QLKDELALSLIHI

>member
-1 MMSWLIWNNILQDN
+1 MARKNDIN
-15 KEDFIMKRTNESSF
+15 F
-29 DYNAEVKKCKTID
+29 DYNSEIKKCKTID
-42 DVMGKNGLIQR
+42 DVLGKNGLVQR

-59 ENILEGEMEEHLGRE
+59 ENILEAEMDEHLGRD
-74 KYQRESYDV
+74 KYQRQSNIEPG
-83 EDIKNY
+83 ERNY
-89 RNGYSTKN
+89 RNGYSQKN

-102 GDVDLDIPRDRKAE
+102 GDVDLDIPRDRKSE

-122 KKYETVCTELD
+122 KKYETVCNELD

-144 STTDIEAEIQDLYGI
+144 TTSDIQAEIEDLYGI

-173 LATATEWQNRVLDS
+173 IATATEWQNRMLDK

-214 CLGYTMQGHKDI
+214 CLGYTMEGYKDI
-226 LGIWVDEA
+226 LGLWVDEA
-234 EGAKFWLSICNDLK
+234 EGAKFWLGICNDLK

-268 AIKTVFPT
+268 AIQTVFPSA
-276 VNIQTC
+276 NIQTC
-282 IVHQIRNSVKYV
+282 IVHQIRNSIKYI
-294 ASKGQKAFMKDLKE
+294 ASKDKKSFMKDLKE

-322 DRLKEA
+322 DKLKEA
-328 WGDKY
+328 WGNSY
-333 GIVIDSWYNN
+333 GMVIDSWYNN
-343 WNNLSTYFEFSPSIR
+343 WNNLSTFFDFSPRIR
-358 KIIYTTNVLEG
+358 KMIYTTNALEG
-369 FNRQVRKFTKV
+369 FNRQVRKYTKS
-380 RVIFPTDESL
+380 RTIFPTDESL

-408 IHGWANTLA
+408 VPNWGATLA
-417 ELSLAFSD
+417 ELTLFFTEELKDELA
-425 QLSDDLA
+425 

>member
-1 MMSWLIWNNILQDN
+1 MTKKDDIN
-15 KEDFIMKRTNESSF
+15 F
-29 DYNAEVKKCKTID
+29 DYNEEVKKCKTID
-42 DVMGKNGLIQR
+42 DVIGKDGLVQR
-53 LVKDVL
+53 LIKDVL
-59 ENILEGEMEEHLGRE
+59 ENILEVEMGEHLGRD
-74 KYQRESYDV
+74 KYDRQT
-83 EDIKNY
+83 DIDQDDRNY
-89 RNGYSTKN
+89 RNGYSKKT

-102 GDVDLDIPRDRKAE
+102 GDVDLDVPRDRKAE
-116 FEPQIV
+116 FEPQII
-122 KKYETVCTELD
+122 KKYETVCNELD

-144 STTDIEAEIQDLYGI
+144 STRDIQAEVEDLYGI
-159 TISPSMV
+159 TLSPSMI

-173 LATATEWQNRVLDS
+173 IATATEWQNRMLDE

-206 IVNKAVYI
+206 IVNKAIYI
-214 CLGYTMQGHKDI
+214 CLGYTLEGYKDI

-248 NRGVKEI
+248 NRGVKKI

-276 VNIQTC
+276 VDIQTC
-282 IVHQIRNSVKYV
+282 IVHQIRNSIKYI
-294 ASKGQKAFMKDLKE
+294 ASKDKKAFMKDLKE

-322 DRLKEA
+322 DNLKEK
-328 WGDKY
+328 WGSNY
-333 GIVIDSWYNN
+333 GMVIDSWYNN
-343 WNNLSTYFEFSPSIR
+343 WNNLDTFFKFSPQIR
-358 KIIYTTNVLEG
+358 KLIYTTNVLEG

-380 RVIFPTDESL
+380 RTIFPTDESL

-408 IHGWANTLA
+408 IHNWGTTLA
-417 ELSLAFSD
+417 ELSLYFEE
-425 QLSDDLA
+425 QLKDELA

>member
-1 MMSWLIWNNILQDN
+1 MTKKDDIN
-15 KEDFIMKRTNESSF
+15 F
-29 DYNAEVKKCKTID
+29 DYNEEVKKCKTID
-42 DVMGKNGLIQR
+42 DVIGKDGLVQR
-53 LVKDVL
+53 LIKDVL
-59 ENILEGEMEEHLGRE
+59 ENILEVEMGEHLGRD
-74 KYQRESYDV
+74 KYDRQT
-83 EDIKNY
+83 DIDQDDRNY
-89 RNGYSTKN
+89 RNGYSKKT

-102 GDVDLDIPRDRKAE
+102 GDVDLDVPRDRKAE
-116 FEPQIV
+116 FEPQII
-122 KKYETVCTELD
+122 KKYETVCNELD

-144 STTDIEAEIQDLYGI
+144 STRDIQAEVEDLYGI
-159 TISPSMV
+159 TLSPSMI

-173 LATATEWQNRVLDS
+173 IATATEWQNRMLDE

-214 CLGYTMQGHKDI
+214 CLGYTLEGYKDI

-248 NRGVKEI
+248 NRGVKKI

-276 VNIQTC
+276 VDIQTC
-282 IVHQIRNSVKYV
+282 IVHQIRNSIKYI
-294 ASKGQKAFMKDLKE
+294 ASKDKKAFMKDLKE
-308 VYKAPTEE
+308 VYKATTEE

-322 DRLKEA
+322 DNLKEK
-328 WGDKY
+328 WGSNY
-333 GIVIDSWYNN
+333 GMVIDSWYNN
-343 WNNLSTYFEFSPSIR
+343 WNNLDIFFKFSPQIR
-358 KIIYTTNVLEG
+358 KLIYTTNVLEG

-380 RVIFPTDESL
+380 RTIFPTDESL

-408 IHGWANTLA
+408 IHNWGTTLA
-417 ELSLAFSD
+417 ELSLYFEE
-425 QLSDDLA
+425 QLRYELD